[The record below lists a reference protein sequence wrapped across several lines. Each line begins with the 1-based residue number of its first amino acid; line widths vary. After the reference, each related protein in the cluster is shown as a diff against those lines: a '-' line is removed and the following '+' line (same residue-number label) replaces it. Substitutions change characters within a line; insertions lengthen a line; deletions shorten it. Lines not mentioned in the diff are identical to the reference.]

1 MTVFIRLSG
10 PPTVEEQP
18 RSSFRTFTYH
28 EWELPDPS
36 SKSIAKI
43 REELATFA
51 ESRGANPLHT
61 GRELLDKSDDGD
73 EEEALLIRL
82 VMKKP
87 VNETTARWV
96 NTIVENALKGES
108 ASSR

>member
-18 RSSFRTFTYH
+18 NASFRTFTYC

-43 REELATFA
+43 REDLAAFA
-51 ESRGANPLHT
+51 KSHGANPLLT
-61 GRELLDKSDDGD
+61 GRELLENGDGD

-87 VNETTARWV
+87 VKEAVARWV
-96 NTIVENALKGES
+96 NTAIENALEGS
-108 ASSR
+108 TATSR

>member
-1 MTVFIRLSG
+1 MKAFIRLSG
-10 PPTVEEQP
+10 PPAIEETAEFE
-18 RSSFRTFTYH
+18 FRTFTRC

-36 SKSIAKI
+36 SESIANI

-51 ESRGANPLHT
+51 EAHGANPLHT
-61 GRELLDKSDDGD
+61 GRELIEGDDGD

-87 VNETTARWV
+87 VKETAARWV
-96 NTIVENALKGES
+96 NTAIENALKGS
-108 ASSR
+108 TATSR

>member
-1 MTVFIRLSG
+1 MKAFVRLSG
-10 PPTVEEQP
+10 PPAVEETAEFE
-18 RSSFRTFTYH
+18 FRTFTRC

-36 SKSIAKI
+36 SKSIARI
-43 REELATFA
+43 REELAAFA
-51 ESRGANPLHT
+51 EAHSADPLHT
-61 GRELLDKSDDGD
+61 GRELVESDDGD

-87 VNETTARWV
+87 VKETTARWV
-96 NTIVENALKGES
+96 NTIVENALQGKS